1 MLAALQ
7 GRYGGGAPV
16 RRGSERP
23 RSGLERGGDFPL
35 LTYKLKVGVHNEDFT
50 QRISHLKKNT
60 RPL

>member
-1 MLAALQ
+1 MDVKQ
-7 GRYGGGAPV
+7 GLRGATPR

-23 RSGLERGGDFPL
+23 RSGLEREGDFPL

-50 QRISHLKKNT
+50 QRISHLKEDT